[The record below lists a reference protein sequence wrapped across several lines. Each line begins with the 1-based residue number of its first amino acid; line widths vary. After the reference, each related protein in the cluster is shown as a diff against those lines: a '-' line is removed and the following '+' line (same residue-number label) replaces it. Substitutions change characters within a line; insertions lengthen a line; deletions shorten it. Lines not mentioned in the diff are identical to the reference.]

1 MREQMIQ
8 EALNGIRDEYI
19 TESCVKLGI
28 LGAGALAAGA
38 AADAAWNVILPS
50 SGTAAK
56 AGFGAWLAKGGW
68 IALVAGVVVAA
79 GVAAGAFLLG
89 KGGDVPPVGTGNVT
103 IEGTEETSDESADG
117 TETSTTEEP
126 AEVSRYFQFP
136 LIDANDTTSYVSVPD
151 MTAEGDQ
158 AVEFFI
164 VPTDAETSEL
174 TKALL
179 YSVPTDYPVNIM
191 FVATKNKNNGSYE
204 ILCVMEK
211 AEPDTTG
218 MKPGTGT
225 VYLDCCSF
233 DFRTTK
239 NNLLWYLDRDFVFR
253 DWPTSQYF
261 FTYKDGETLSPQCK
275 IHMMNLEYAKEHIS
289 KFSDPEK
296 YEYTVLYSYIDGVE
310 VINTPVE
317 TLPEFPF
324 TIFMSYNQYDVDS

>member
-1 MREQMIQ
+1 MSRLTGDQLFEIMGKLPDEFVT
-8 EALNGIRDEYI
+8 EALPL
-19 TESCVKLGI
+19 TLLG
-28 LGAGALAAGA
+28 GA
-38 AADAAWNVILPS
+38 AAAAATPPLYS
-50 SGTAAK
+50 LSATGSGTTIK
-56 AGFGAWLAKGGW
+56 VGFGAWVAKGGW
-68 IALVAGVVVAA
+68 IALVAGAVAA
-79 GVAAGAFLLG
+79 AGIATGAFFLR
-89 KGGDVPPVGTGNVT
+89 KSGDVPPAGTGDVT
-103 IEGTEETSDESADG
+103 IEGTEETSDESTDG
-117 TETSTTEEP
+117 TETPTTEEP

-151 MTAEGDQ
+151 MTAEGDK

-164 VPTDAETSEL
+164 VATDAETSEL
-174 TKALL
+174 TRALR
-179 YSVPTDYPVNIM
+179 YSVPTDYPVNVM
-191 FVATKNKNNGSYE
+191 FVATKNKDNGSYE
-204 ILCVMEK
+204 ILYVMEK

-218 MKPGTGT
+218 TKPGTGT

-233 DFRTTK
+233 DIRTTK
-239 NNLLWYLDRDFVFR
+239 NNLSWYFDRDFVFR

-275 IHMMNLEYAKEHIS
+275 IHMMYLEYAKEHIN

-317 TLPEFPF
+317 TLPEFPL

>member
-68 IALVAGVVVAA
+68 VALVAGVVVAA
-79 GVAAGAFLLG
+79 GVAAGAFFFG
-89 KGGDVPPVGTGNVT
+89 KGGDVPPVGTGDVT
-103 IEGTEETSDESADG
+103 IEGTEETSNESTDG
-117 TETSTTEEP
+117 TETPTTEEP

-151 MTAEGDQ
+151 MTAEGDK

-164 VPTDAETSEL
+164 VATDAETSEL
-174 TKALL
+174 TRALL
-179 YSVPTDYPVNIM
+179 YSVPTDYPVNVM

-204 ILCVMEK
+204 ILYVMEK

-218 MKPGTGT
+218 MNPGTGT

-233 DFRTTK
+233 DIRTTK
-239 NNLLWYLDRDFVFR
+239 NNLSWYFDRDFVFR

-261 FTYKDGETLSPQCK
+261 FTYKDGETLSPQCS
-275 IHMMNLEYAKEHIS
+275 IHMMYLEYAKKHIS

-317 TLPEFPF
+317 TLPEFPL